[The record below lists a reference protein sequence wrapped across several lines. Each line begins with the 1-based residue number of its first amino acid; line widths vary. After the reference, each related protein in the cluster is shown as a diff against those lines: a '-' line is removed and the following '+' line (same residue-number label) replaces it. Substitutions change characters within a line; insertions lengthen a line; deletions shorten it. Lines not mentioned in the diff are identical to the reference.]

1 MSRRIFLD
9 SIERYAYRAA
19 QAEGVPVVPKA
30 VAAQA
35 ALESRWG
42 ESELAREANNLFGVK
57 AGSSWSGPVLEL
69 PTWEVVDGQRVQTVA
84 RFRRYEGFE
93 EAVLD
98 YVRILGRLSWYRDA
112 VEAARYGD
120 PFGFLYGL
128 EARAGEPGWATDP
141 DYARKI
147 IAIMREY
154 GLLEGPHPIW
164 ADRVYLNGVNV
175 GAERVSI
182 ARTETAG
189 VKVYLLARPK
199 RMDWRTRLGGAWAL
213 ITGRWG

>member
-1 MSRRIFLD
+1 MSKRIFID
-9 SIERYAYRAA
+9 SIERFAYRAA

-42 ESELAREANNLFGVK
+42 ESELAREASNLFGVK

-69 PTWEVVDGQRVQTVA
+69 PTWEVVDSQRVQTVA

-120 PFGFLYGL
+120 PYGFLYGL
-128 EARAGEPGWATDP
+128 EGRAGEPGWATDP
-141 DYARKI
+141 DYARKVL
-147 IAIMREY
+147 AIMREY
-154 GLLEGPHPIW
+154 GLLDGPHPIW

-182 ARTETAG
+182 AHTETAG
-189 VKVYLLARPK
+189 VKVYVLARPK
-199 RMDWRTRLGGAWAL
+199 RMGLWRRLSGAWAL
-213 ITGRWG
+213 ISGRWG

>member
-9 SIERYAYRAA
+9 SIERFASHAA
-19 QAEGVPVVPKA
+19 QAEGVPVVPKV

-42 ESELAREANNLFGVK
+42 ESELAREGNNLFGVK

-84 RFRRYEGFE
+84 RFRRYEDFE
-93 EAVLD
+93 GAVLD

-120 PFGFLYGL
+120 PYGYLYGL

-141 DYARKI
+141 DYARKVL
-147 IAIMREY
+147 AIMREY

-164 ADRVYLNGVNV
+164 ADQLNVNGRWFV
-175 GAERVSI
+175 GEFHASI
-182 ARTETAG
+182 AYTPTAG
-189 VKVYLLARPK
+189 LKLYLRSDGD
-199 RMDWRTRLGGAWAL
+199 RSIWTRLVRAWGVL
-213 ITGRWG
+213 FGRR